1 MLTWSIYLPAWN
13 TFSLI
18 ISCFHIN
25 LTVLFQKMFENT
37 YSCYMSTRLIIK
49 AQLKEIWKNT
59 FFLSL
64 IFVRMNIRGNISWDV
79 IFSLKFSIFLKVIVL
94 IFLLSLKFSE
104 QFLLLLP
111 PGLNFGDNK
120 LLLPKYETFTLKCLL
135 DVQSIASCNSKGFL
149 ILYYKK
155 VGKRKYYLQ
164 LHCLFHSKRQ

>member
-1 MLTWSIYLPAWN
+1 
-13 TFSLI
+13 
-18 ISCFHIN
+18 
-25 LTVLFQKMFENT
+25 
-37 YSCYMSTRLIIK
+37 MSTRLIIK

-59 FFLSL
+59 SFFLSL
-64 IFVRMNIRGNISWDV
+64 ICVRVNMRGNISWDV

>member
-1 MLTWSIYLPAWN
+1 MRRYF
-13 TFSLI
+13 FS
-18 ISCFHIN
+18 
-25 LTVLFQKMFENT
+25 
-37 YSCYMSTRLIIK
+37 
-49 AQLKEIWKNT
+49 EI
-59 FFLSL
+59 FY
-64 IFVRMNIRGNISWDV
+64 
-79 IFSLKFSIFLKVIVL
+79 FLKIIVL

-104 QFLLLLP
+104 RFLLLLP

-164 LHCLFHSKRQ
+164 LHCLFHSKKKQNGWNKAILYLFLWHIAFSIFSLNWFTLIK